1 MPAESYTFLQNIF
14 STVDSAT
21 GTYISS
27 TVSNVAAA
35 VAPVAKQCFTL
46 YVILWGFAMYRG
58 LISEPIVDGAF
69 RLMRVGI
76 IMHFAI
82 SAGEYSGMIG
92 NNLIAL
98 PDYLTNLIGNGGTA
112 SDSKLV
118 LDTILSDTIN
128 VGNTLWESGSLL
140 PPDANPGAYFMA
152 MTVWASALI
161 CTGYA
166 AFLIVLSKVALAV
179 VVAMGPIFICCLMF
193 EGTKKFFEAWLGQ
206 ALNYALVSGLT
217 VSVIKLLFGMY
228 ANVAAGTLTA
238 SDGAEFSFASV
249 ASLLILS
256 VICFLILMQV
266 QTIASALAGG
276 VSISTM
282 GAVNWGI
289 AKSSS
294 AARGANRTANSL
306 RPSQMQKSYE
316 RMKAGAKADY
326 RAAAAPVAWAHR
338 KLSGGNSVAK
348 AA

>member
-1 MPAESYTFLQNIF
+1 
-14 STVDSAT
+14 
-21 GTYISS
+21 
-27 TVSNVAAA
+27 
-35 VAPVAKQCFTL
+35 
-46 YVILWGFAMYRG
+46 
-58 LISEPIVDGAF
+58 
-69 RLMRVGI
+69 
-76 IMHFAI
+76 
-82 SAGEYSGMIG
+82 
-92 NNLIAL
+92 
-98 PDYLTNLIGNGGTA
+98 
-112 SDSKLV
+112 
-118 LDTILSDTIN
+118 
-128 VGNTLWESGSLL
+128 
-140 PPDANPGAYFMA
+140 MA

-282 GAVNWGI
+282 GAANWASGK
-289 AKSSS
+289 AQSAAGAMRPSSMQR
-294 AARGANRTANSL
+294 AARGVQR
-306 RPSQMQKSYE
+306 
-316 RMKAGAKADY
+316 DY
-326 RAAAAPVAWAHR
+326 RAMKAPVAWAQR
-338 KLSGGNSVAK
+338 KFSGGGGNSVAK